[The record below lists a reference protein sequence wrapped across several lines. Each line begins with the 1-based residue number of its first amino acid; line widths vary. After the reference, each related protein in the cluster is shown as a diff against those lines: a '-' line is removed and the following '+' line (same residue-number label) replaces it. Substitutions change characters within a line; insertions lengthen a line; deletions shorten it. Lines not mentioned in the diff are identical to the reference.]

1 MVKKR
6 IFNLPLEKMPN
17 KWVNILH
24 NMPEALTPLIDPST
38 NQPVPIEMLLKLFSE
53 ELIKQEVNTTDEFI
67 EIPEEIR
74 KIYSIYRPTPLIR
87 ATFLEEALGT
97 PAKIYYKW
105 EGVSPS
111 GSHKPNTA
119 IPQAYYNKKEGIKKL
134 TTETGAGQWG
144 SALSFAC
151 NLIGIECK
159 VFMVRA
165 SYDQKP
171 YRKIMM
177 QTYGGN
183 VISSPSDQTNIGK
196 ELLKDKNNYNG
207 SLGMAISEAVEAAM
221 QNDDTH
227 YTLGSVLNH
236 VLLHQTIVG
245 EEVKIAMNEIGD
257 YPDLIIG
264 CVGGGS
270 NFGGLII
277 PFIKENLENNKKTKF
292 LAVEPTA
299 CPTLTKGK
307 YTWDFGDAGKLIPP
321 ALMYTLGHGFVPPPV
336 HAGGLRYH
344 GDSPLLSYM
353 VKKGMIDAIALH
365 QNEAFE
371 KASLFA
377 KTESIIVAPETAHAV
392 AAVINEANKC
402 KETGEE
408 KTILLG
414 CSGHGH
420 FDMAAY
426 EAYNNGTLED
436 YEYPEEKIAEALKDL
451 PNITFGQK

>member
-1 MVKKR
+1 MLKNR
-6 IFNLPLEKMPN
+6 IYHLPVNRTPN
-17 KWVNILH
+17 KWVNILY
-24 NMPEALTPLIDPST
+24 NMPEALTPLINPET
-38 NQPVPIEMLLKLFSE
+38 NEPVPLEVMLKLFSKE
-53 ELIKQEVNTTDEFI
+53 CIMQEVNTKDELI
-67 EIPEEIR
+67 PIPEDIME
-74 KIYSIYRPTPLIR
+74 IYSLYRPTPLIR
-87 ATFLEEALGT
+87 AIFLEKALDT

-134 TTETGAGQWG
+134 VTETGAGQWG

-151 NLIGIECK
+151 NQVGIECL

-165 SYDQKP
+165 SFEQKP

-177 QTYGGN
+177 QTYGGD
-183 VISSPSDQTNIGK
+183 VISSPSDQTNIGR
-196 ELLKDKNNYNG
+196 ELLKDKDNYNG
-207 SLGMAISEAVEAAM
+207 SLGMAISEAVEMAM

-227 YTLGSVLNH
+227 YSLGSVLNH

-245 EEVKIAMNEIGD
+245 EECRIALEDIGD
-257 YPDLIIG
+257 YPDIVIG

-270 NFGGLII
+270 NFGGTVI
-277 PFIKENLENNKKTKF
+277 PFLKDNLTKDKKTKF
-292 LAVEPTA
+292 LAVEPCA

-307 YTWDFGDAGKLIPP
+307 YAWDFGDTGKLIPP

-353 VKKGMIDAIALH
+353 VHKKMIDAIALH
-365 QNEAFE
+365 QNEVFE
-371 KASLFA
+371 KAVLFA

-392 AAVINEANKC
+392 TAAINEALKC
-402 KETGEE
+402 KETKEA
-408 KTILLG
+408 KTILFN

-420 FDMAAY
+420 FDMSAY
-426 EAYNNGTLED
+426 EAYHDNKLKD
-436 YEYPEEKIAEALKDL
+436 YDYPKEKIEKALKDL

>member
-1 MVKKR
+1 MPENR
-6 IFNLPLEKMPN
+6 IFTLPLSKMPN
-17 KWVNILH
+17 KWINILY
-24 NMPEALTPLIDPST
+24 NIPEALTPLIDPST
-38 NQPVPIEMLLKLFSE
+38 NQPVPIEALLRLFSE
-53 ELIKQEVNTTDEFI
+53 ECINQEVNTKDEFI
-67 EIPEEIR
+67 NIPEEVL

-119 IPQAYYNKKEGIKKL
+119 IPQAFYNKKEGIKKL

-151 NLIGIECK
+151 NQIGIKCL

-165 SYDQKP
+165 SYEQKP

-183 VISSPSDQTNIGK
+183 VIPSPSDQTAIGR
-196 ELLKDKNNYNG
+196 ELLKDKDNYNG
-207 SLGMAISEAVEAAM
+207 SLGMAISEAVQIAM
-221 QNDDTH
+221 ENDDTH

-245 EEVKIAMNEIGD
+245 EETRLALKEIGD
-257 YPDLIIG
+257 KPDIVIG

-270 NFGGLII
+270 NFGGTVI
-277 PFIKENLENNKKTKF
+277 PFLKENLENGTNTKF
-292 LAVEPTA
+292 LAVEPCA

-307 YTWDFGDAGKLIPP
+307 YAWDYGDTGKLIPP

-353 VKKGMIDAIALH
+353 VHKGMIDAVSLH
-365 QNEAFE
+365 QNEVFE
-371 KASLFA
+371 NASLFA
-377 KTESIIVAPETAHAV
+377 KTESLIVAPESAHAV
-392 AAVINEANKC
+392 TAAVNEALKC
-402 KETGEE
+402 KKSGEK
-408 KTILLG
+408 KTIVFN

-426 EAYNNGTLED
+426 EAYNSGKLED
-436 YEYPEEKIAEALKDL
+436 YDYPEELIEKALKDL
-451 PNITFGQK
+451 PKITFGQQ

>member
-1 MVKKR
+1 MKDR
-6 IFNLPLEKMPN
+6 IFTLPLSKMPN
-17 KWVNILH
+17 KWINILF
-24 NMPEALTPLIDPST
+24 NMPEALTPLVDPST
-38 NQPVPIEMLLKLFSE
+38 NQPIPVEALLPLFAKGLIE
-53 ELIKQEVNTTDEFI
+53 QEINTKDEFI
-67 EIPEEIR
+67 DIPEEVQR
-74 KIYSIYRPTPLIR
+74 IYSIYRPTPLIR

-97 PAKIYYKW
+97 PAKIFYKW

-119 IPQAYYNKKEGIKKL
+119 IPQAYYNKIEGIKRL

-144 SALSFAC
+144 SALSFAS
-151 NLIGIECK
+151 NQIGIECF

-165 SYDQKP
+165 SYEQKP

-183 VISSPSDQTNIGK
+183 VVPSPSDKTQIGK

-207 SLGMAISEAVEAAM
+207 SLGMAISEAVEMAM
-221 QNDDTH
+221 NDKDAH

-245 EEVKIAMNEIGD
+245 EESRIMMEEIGE

-264 CVGGGS
+264 SVGGGS
-270 NFGGLII
+270 NFGGIII
-277 PFIKENLENNKKTKF
+277 PFIKANLEKNKKTKF

-307 YTWDFGDAGKLIPP
+307 YAWDFGDTGKLIPP
-321 ALMYTLGHGFVPPPV
+321 ALMYTLGHSFVPPPV

-344 GDSPLLSYM
+344 GDSPLLSYFYN
-353 VKKGMIDAIALH
+353 KGMIDAVALH
-365 QNEAFE
+365 QNEVFKNAT
-371 KASLFA
+371 LFA
-377 KTESIIVAPETAHAV
+377 KTESIIVAPESAHAV
-392 AAVINEANKC
+392 TAAVEEAKKC
-402 KETGEE
+402 KETGEP
-408 KTILLG
+408 KTILINL
-414 CSGHGH
+414 SGHGH

-426 EAYNNGTLED
+426 EAYNSGKLQD
-436 YEYPEEKIAEALKDL
+436 YAYPEELIEKAMKEL
-451 PNITFGQK
+451 PHITFGS